1 MKRDEKQNTTVG
13 EAHRPETAVRE
24 QSPQDQLATFARDI
38 LRLCGEARRLTSD
51 AIDRDR
57 EAGEVCLKAKAACE
71 EAEVPWEPWCEEHL
85 DTIGGLRTVQRLM
98 RVAKNWKRIERER
111 KKTPDLTTTAALR
124 LLANARRK
132 GRERAAG
139 AAPEPQGPEPEQQ
152 PAGQTTDQM
161 PRLRVSRSRAE
172 KVATAM
178 GLDPRVALDYLG
190 LMFGTAGFIMD
201 VVDG

>member
-1 MKRDEKQNTTVG
+1 MKRNEKQNTTVG
-13 EAHRPETAVRE
+13 EAHLPETAVRE

-57 EAGEVCLKAKAACE
+57 EAGEVCLQAKAACK
-71 EAEVPWEPWCEEHL
+71 EADVPWEPWCEEYL

-98 RVAKNWKRIERER
+98 RVAKNWNRIERER

-132 GRERAAG
+132 GRERTMG

-172 KVATAM
+172 DTARKL
-178 GLDPRVALDYLG
+178 GLDPGLAVAYLQH
-190 LMFGTAGFIMD
+190 MFIAAGFLAKL
-201 VVDG
+201 VDD